1 MSDLG
6 IVPVGFND
14 ALKAIHSTSGDLP
27 SGPVSFTSS
36 PQFEFYKD
44 PDTGTVGELSGLGLL
59 ASKILY
65 LLFTPMGSY
74 AMDTTK
80 GSYLED
86 LVGSNFDKASVTVN
100 LVRSIQ
106 KVEADLKDSSY
117 GQAFSR
123 KLDETLDSIKVVNI
137 KFNTPDAVTV
147 SLVIKAQ
154 SGKTASLQVE
164 V

>member
-1 MSDLG
+1 
-6 IVPVGFND
+6 
-14 ALKAIHSTSGDLP
+14 
-27 SGPVSFTSS
+27 
-36 PQFEFYKD
+36 
-44 PDTGTVGELSGLGLL
+44 
-59 ASKILY
+59 
-65 LLFTPMGSY
+65 MGSY

-106 KVEADLKDSSY
+106 KVEADLKESSY
-117 GQAFSR
+117 GQAFSK

-137 KFNTPDAVTV
+137 KFNNPDAVTV